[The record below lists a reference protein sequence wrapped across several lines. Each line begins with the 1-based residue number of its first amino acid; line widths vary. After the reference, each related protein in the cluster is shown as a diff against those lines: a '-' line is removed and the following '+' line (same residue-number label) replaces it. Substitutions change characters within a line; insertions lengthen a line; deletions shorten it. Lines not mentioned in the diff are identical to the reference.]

1 MVTLEFNLFLCAIV
15 ILSCILANKFS
26 YKFGVPSLVLF
37 MIIGMIFGADGI
49 FKINYDNYDITEKVC
64 SIALIFIMFYSG
76 FCTKWKVAKSVAKE
90 SILLSTLGVF
100 GTAFLVFLFCHYVL
114 SFSYIESFLIG
125 AVLSPTDAASVF
137 SILRS
142 KKLNLKD
149 NTASILELE
158 SGSNDPIAY
167 MLVIIGLSF
176 LNNDSNISILPL
188 IFKQIFFGIL
198 IGIVIAIM
206 SIYVMKRVKRINDE
220 LDSIFVIA
228 IALMSFALSVMI
240 DGNGY
245 LSVYITGILLGNSSI
260 GNKINLVH
268 FFDGITGLSQ
278 ILIFFLLGL
287 LANPHEI
294 PGIFL
299 IGVFIC
305 IFLTLIARPAVVFVI
320 LKIFKCSN
328 DKCMLVSWSG
338 LRGASSIV
346 FSIMIIASNTS
357 IQNNIYHI
365 VLLVAFM
372 SVLIQGS
379 LLSLVASKLNM
390 VDEKF
395 DIRKTFND
403 YQEESDMTL
412 MRVFI
417 PNGHHWQNKTLQ
429 EIQLPKDSLALMIKR
444 NDETIMPK
452 GDTEILAGDSVI
464 LSIPKYYDEDE
475 IKLKEIVIDKNHKWC
490 NKCISNLSLS
500 DDILIA
506 MIKRGD
512 ENIIPRGRSKI
523 KENDIVVIY
532 NSNKKVAS

>member
-1 MVTLEFNLFLCAIV
+1 MEVYLFLCAII
-15 ILSCILANKFS
+15 ILCCILANKFS

-37 MIIGMIFGADGI
+37 MILGMLFGADGL
-49 FKINYDNYDITEKVC
+49 FKIHYDNYDITEKVC

-76 FCTKWKVAKSVAKE
+76 FCTKWKMAKSVAKE
-90 SILLSTLGVF
+90 SILLSTVGVF

-158 SGSNDPIAY
+158 SGSNDPVAY
-167 MLVIIGLSF
+167 MLVVIGLNF
-176 LNNDSNISILPL
+176 LNGDNNLFILPL
-188 IFKQIFFGIL
+188 IFKQIFFGLL
-198 IGIVIAIM
+198 IGIVIAII
-206 SIYVMKRVKRINDE
+206 SIYVMKRIKRVNDE
-220 LDSIFVIA
+220 LDSIFVTA
-228 IALMSFALSVMI
+228 IALMSFALSVI
-240 DGNGY
+240 LDGNGY
-245 LSVYITGILLGNSSI
+245 LSAYITGILLGNSSI

-294 PGIFL
+294 PEIFL
-299 IGVFIC
+299 IGVCIC
-305 IFLTLIARPAVVFVI
+305 IFLTVVARPAVVFAI

-357 IQNNIYHI
+357 VENNIYHI
-365 VLLVAFM
+365 VLLVAFL

-379 LLSLVASKLNM
+379 LLSSVASKLKM
-390 VDEKF
+390 VDGKF

-403 YQEESDMTL
+403 YQEESDITL
-412 MRVFI
+412 MRIFI

-429 EIQLPKDSLALMIKR
+429 EIHFPKESLVLMIKR

-452 GDTEILAGDSVI
+452 GDTKILEGDSVI

-475 IKLKEIVIDKNHKWC
+475 IKLKEIAITKNHKWC
-490 NKCISNLSLS
+490 NKRISDLSLS

-506 MIKRGD
+506 MIKRQDKSIVPNGKSRI
-512 ENIIPRGRSKI
+512 E
-523 KENDIVVIY
+523 ENDIVVIY
-532 NSNKKVAS
+532 SN